1 MLVVAFHAC
10 DKLAKMDNANP
21 AVAFPVGL
29 TGVDIFFVVS
39 GFIIFVTARQS
50 DATPLGFMRKRLIRV
65 APLYWVLTLFLA
77 GVAVMKPEVLA
88 TTVFDLRHF
97 VASMLFI
104 PWQHPQIGA
113 MLPLLIPGWTLNYEM
128 AFYVMFAVSLA
139 LPRSIRLWALL
150 ALLGGMVGLGAAM
163 PLSGILAFYTDP
175 IILEFAAGL
184 LIAKAWTS
192 GVTVPVKAAS
202 FVMLLG
208 FALLLA
214 GSETTL
220 PRIVAAGIPAFL
232 IVAGAVFSESRY
244 RLKPSRT
251 LVLLGDASY
260 SIYLSHV
267 IVLPVVAKLWLASGL
282 DGGGPSG
289 MVFVIVAMA
298 ASAFA
303 GVVLYKLVE
312 RPLLQWLSGKKRG
325 SIRQPAQ
332 PGLKQ
337 AKLPGS

>member
-1 MLVVAFHAC
+1 MIVSLQYLRAFAAMLVVAFHAC

-77 GVAVMKPEVLA
+77 GVAIMKPEVLA

-128 AFYVMFAVSLA
+128 AFYVMFAASLA

-150 ALLGGMVGLGAAM
+150 ALLAEAWWR
-163 PLSGILAFYTDP
+163 LA
-175 IILEFAAGL
+175 
-184 LIAKAWTS
+184 
-192 GVTVPVKAAS
+192 
-202 FVMLLG
+202 
-208 FALLLA
+208 
-214 GSETTL
+214 
-220 PRIVAAGIPAFL
+220 R
-232 IVAGAVFSESRY
+232 RC
-244 RLKPSRT
+244 R
-251 LVLLGDASY
+251 
-260 SIYLSHV
+260 
-267 IVLPVVAKLWLASGL
+267 
-282 DGGGPSG
+282 
-289 MVFVIVAMA
+289 
-298 ASAFA
+298 
-303 GVVLYKLVE
+303 
-312 RPLLQWLSGKKRG
+312 
-325 SIRQPAQ
+325 
-332 PGLKQ
+332 
-337 AKLPGS
+337 